1 MCEVLYQGPTT
12 GTSQCDGPSV
22 VEWGDVMKV
31 AVKSLANKKVKD
43 LELPEEVF
51 GYPFKEHL
59 VHSAV
64 VSYLAAQR
72 RGTHKTKGRSEVRG
86 GGRKPWRQKGTGRA
100 RVGSLRSPTRRGG
113 GTAHGP
119 QPRDYANKLTAREKR
134 NALKSVLSRKLE
146 EEGILIVDAL
156 ELETHKTGELARS
169 LAGLGI
175 SGRTL
180 LVDRHDND
188 KLALA
193 ARNNPEL
200 KTVDV
205 MAVNVYDVVD
215 RPHVVIT
222 EEAVGRL
229 VEVLSK

>member
-1 MCEVLYQGPTT
+1 MVLFRDLKTA
-12 GTSQCDGPSV
+12 TSQCDGPSV
-22 VEWGDVMKV
+22 AEWGDVMKV
-31 AVKSLANKKVKD
+31 AVKSLSNKKVKD

-51 GYPFKEHL
+51 DYPFKEHL

-64 VSYLAAQR
+64 VSYLASQR

-113 GTAHGP
+113 GTVFGP
-119 QPRDYANKLTAREKR
+119 QPRDYANKLSSREKR
-134 NALKSVLSRKLE
+134 NALKSVLSRKLQ
-146 EEGILIVDAL
+146 EEGILVVDAL
-156 ELETHKTGELARS
+156 ELETHKTGELAKS

-175 SGRTL
+175 SGRLL
-180 LVDRHDND
+180 LVDRYDND
-188 KLALA
+188 KLQRAS
-193 ARNNPEL
+193 RNNPAL

-215 RPHVVIT
+215 RSHVVIT
-222 EEAVGRL
+222 EDAIGRL